1 MKGPRVGSQG
11 CEVLWIYLWAWG
23 DENSVYTTLLPPEL
37 PSNEHIGISLPSY
50 LETFWS
56 ECCAL
61 SFLLAL
67 STFLYA
73 HNISN

>member
-1 MKGPRVGSQG
+1 MKRPRVGFPG
-11 CEVLWIYLWAWG
+11 CGVLWIYLWAWA
-23 DENSVYTTLLPPEL
+23 DENSVYATLLPPEL
-37 PSNEHIGISLPSY
+37 PSSEHIGLSLPSY

-67 STFLYA
+67 STFLYV